1 MVFAASQGGVENE
14 LESYLDSRTV
24 GSGAGGI
31 FVFRLGMG
39 TMPKTVLHAC
49 EEVTGMLRENRRYE
63 NWVTGTEKKLRKTVQ
78 NFTMGRKLHR

>member
-1 MVFAASQGGVENE
+1 MVFAVSQGGVENE

-24 GSGAGGI
+24 GSGAGGD
-31 FVFRLGMG
+31 FCVPAGYG
-39 TMPKTVLHAC
+39 NNAETVLHAC

>member
-1 MVFAASQGGVENE
+1 MVFAARQGGVENE

-24 GSGAGGI
+24 GSGAGRN

-49 EEVTGMLRENRRYE
+49 EEFTGMLRESRRYE